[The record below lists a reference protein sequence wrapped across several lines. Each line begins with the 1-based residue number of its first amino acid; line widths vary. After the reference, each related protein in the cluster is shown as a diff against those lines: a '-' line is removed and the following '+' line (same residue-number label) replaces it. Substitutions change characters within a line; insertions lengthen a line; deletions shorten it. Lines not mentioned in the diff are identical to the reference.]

1 MIEEKRRARINGNVN
16 SKNHCKRVSLSQ
28 FIEKI
33 MSRIPLIDC
42 IGNPLMV
49 ADMT

>member
-28 FIEKI
+28 FIEKQCREFYLLTASEI
-33 MSRIPLIDC
+33 RLW
-42 IGNPLMV
+42 
-49 ADMT
+49 